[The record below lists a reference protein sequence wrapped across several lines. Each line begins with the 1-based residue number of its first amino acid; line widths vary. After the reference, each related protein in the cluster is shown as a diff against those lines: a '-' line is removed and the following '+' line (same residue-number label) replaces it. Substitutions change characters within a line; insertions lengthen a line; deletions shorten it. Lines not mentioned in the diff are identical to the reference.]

1 VIFTFGISSFG
12 KKFVEP
18 DKCSSLFCSSV
29 GDEGKKIYPNV
40 EKKIEEALK
49 ADGEALVSKVKGVF
63 AFKVK
68 DANGNDAVWIV
79 DAKNGK
85 GSVEYGGTGERR
97 NFFPPFSAGGQP
109 AANRRR
115 DLNP

>member
-1 VIFTFGISSFG
+1 M
-12 KKFVEP
+12 
-18 DKCSSLFCSSV
+18 
-29 GDEGKKIYPNV
+29 
-40 EKKIEEALK
+40 K

-97 NFFPPFSAGGQP
+97 NFPPPAANRRPTGGQP
-109 AANRRR
+109 AAGFEL
-115 DLNP
+115 LNLESLTECPSADHHVYGKQGTLAEGESSVHLISLY